1 MARLHDMMDD
11 RNNAD
16 LRQSGRRLL
25 GQAGRALFWRYAGF
39 AALSAI
45 LFTPASA
52 QTPRSA
58 WMWFSPE
65 HPFGSANVIGD
76 ETRERELIA
85 NFKYWGFD
93 RVYASADSWII
104 SAPNKPASWNAS
116 LDDAGISSQMLL
128 GLIDYSPSQMAN
140 LVKTRLVNFNNS
152 RTDSRERFDAVHL
165 DLEPHGRSGWLS
177 ATPAARRT
185 ILGQLRDTYAAV
197 RAELDNNG
205 CDYVKMYA
213 DLPVWFDN
221 LDGSLGWADAADRN
235 QWFDDISESLDGFS
249 MMAYERNTRFSIID
263 GVGWEVANFD
273 GEVRIGLNVAEVGPG
288 QTFASFAALMKMAEA
303 IEAHYGTS
311 IGGID
316 FHEVTTFSDS
326 AAPRP
331 LGDFNYDG
339 VIDAA
344 DYTVWRD
351 SIGSTTHLDA
361 DGDFDGVV
369 GVLDYELL
377 KSNFGSTAGGSSWTT
392 LGATVPEPTSL
403 LLCGAGLVALL
414 AWPIRRVRDAF
425 ET

>member
-1 MARLHDMMDD
+1 MDG
-11 RNNAD
+11 RRKAD
-16 LRQSGRRLL
+16 LDKSGWHLRGHARC
-25 GQAGRALFWRYAGF
+25 ALFWHYAHA
-39 AALSAI
+39 AALSVI

-65 HPFGSANVIGD
+65 HPFGSANVIGNKAK
-76 ETRERELIA
+76 ERELIA

-93 RVYASADSWII
+93 RIYASTDSWTV
-104 SAPNKPASWNAS
+104 ATPNLPASWNAS

-128 GLIDYSPSQMAN
+128 GLIDYTPSQMAN
-140 LVKTRLVNFNNS
+140 LVRTRLVNFNNS

-177 ATPAARRT
+177 ATPATRKT
-185 ILGQLRDTYAAV
+185 ILYQLRDTYAAV

-205 CDYVKMYA
+205 NEYVKMYA

-221 LDGSLGWADAADRN
+221 LDGSLGWTDAAERN
-235 QWFDDISESLDGFS
+235 QWFDDLSDSLDGFS
-249 MMAYERNTRFSIID
+249 MMAYERNSRFSIMD

-273 GEVRIGLNVAEVGPG
+273 GEVRIGLNVAEIGPG
-288 QTFASFAALMKMAEA
+288 QTFASFGTLMQMAEA
-303 IEAHYGTS
+303 LEAHYGTN

-316 FHEVTTFSDS
+316 FHESTTFGDS

-331 LGDFNYDG
+331 SGDYNYDG
-339 VIDAA
+339 VVDAA

-351 SIGSTTHLDA
+351 NIGSTTHLDA

-369 GVLDYELL
+369 GVPDYELW
-377 KSNFGSTAGGSSWTT
+377 KANFGSSAGSGSLTT
-392 LGATVPEPTSL
+392 VGASVPEPASL
-403 LLCGAGLVALL
+403 LLCGTGLVAMF
-414 AWPIRRVRDAF
+414 AWSIRQDRDALK
-425 ET
+425 T

>member
-1 MARLHDMMDD
+1 MDG
-11 RNNAD
+11 RKNFD
-16 LRQSGRRLL
+16 LNTSGRCPR
-25 GQAGRALFWRYAGF
+25 GQTRRALYWRYVLS

-65 HPFGSANVIGD
+65 HPFGSANVIGNK
-76 ETRERELIA
+76 TKERELIA
-85 NFKYWGFD
+85 NYKYWGFD
-93 RVYASADSWII
+93 RIYASADHLTN
-104 SAPNKPASWNAS
+104 SAPNLPASWNAS

-128 GLIDYSPSQMAN
+128 GLIDYTPSQMAN
-140 LVKTRLVNFNNS
+140 LVRTRLVNFNNG

-177 ATPAARRT
+177 ATPAARKT
-185 ILGQLRDTYAAV
+185 ILYQLRDTYAAV

-205 CDYVKMYA
+205 NEYVKMYA

-221 LDGSLGWADAADRN
+221 LDGSLGWANATERN
-235 QWFDDISESLDGFS
+235 QWFDDISDSLDGFS
-249 MMAYERNTRFSIID
+249 MMAYERNSRFSIID

-273 GEVRIGLNVAEVGPG
+273 GEVRIGLNVAETGPG
-288 QTFASFAALMKMAEA
+288 QTFADFAALMRMAAALE
-303 IEAHYGTS
+303 EHYGTS

-316 FHEVTTFSDS
+316 FHESTTFSDS

-331 LGDFNYDG
+331 PGDFNYDG
-339 VIDAA
+339 VIDVA

-351 SIGSTTHLDA
+351 NIGATTNLDA

-369 GVLDYELL
+369 GVPDYELW
-377 KSNFGSTAGGSSWTT
+377 KSHFGTAGSGGSGT
-392 LGATVPEPTSL
+392 ATGVPVPEPASL
-403 LLCGAGLVALL
+403 LLCAAGIFAALVV
-414 AWPIRRVRDAF
+414 PIRR
-425 ET
+425 TSHST